1 MLYKMSYKE
10 KKSCTFLE
18 IKKNSKKKT
27 FEQHFCQPLASN
39 WSRPAPGVSSIT
51 TILSGRHLAAAKQLF
66 SYLQGSNPGL
76 DCKTLFLDR
85 YTLSGVVMR
94 RATWS
99 LAGASKVL
107 PSLRELGNIVS
118 LPPKLLQRLNKPPG
132 SFPCSIEAKCSTQE
146 ALEQVDFGCA
156 ARV

>member
-1 MLYKMSYKE
+1 MLQGNFS
-10 KKSCTFLE
+10 
-18 IKKNSKKKT
+18 
-27 FEQHFCQPLASN
+27 
-39 WSRPAPGVSSIT
+39 
-51 TILSGRHLAAAKQLF
+51 LSLH
-66 SYLQGSNPGL
+66 GSNPGL
-76 DCKTLFLDR
+76 DCKTLFLDS

-132 SFPCSIEAKCSTQE
+132 SFPLNSREGGLPVIQ
-146 ALEQVDFGCA
+146 LYVLVFGLYTW
-156 ARV
+156 